1 MHSDWC
7 CLALQCRDNERKKIF
22 NWNSPYSKQKKICE
36 FISASTSIGLMNAYT
51 YIQSPSTLIYTVFGA
66 HNKHNVYKSYFISSE
81 TVFIFISLF
90 VCLQQV
96 FFHLL
101 FSFLNFIAITLCF
114 RGIDYVFNCT
124 KVLATEKQRK
134 KDSYFCILQRSFF
147 QHFLFHWRCR
157 QHVEYAWI
165 CINRVFFCYFSTC
178 RLSTI
183 YIFSLLSLYENIKSD
198 SRLCRAAYRAANDV
212 YV

>member
-1 MHSDWC
+1 
-7 CLALQCRDNERKKIF
+7 
-22 NWNSPYSKQKKICE
+22 
-36 FISASTSIGLMNAYT
+36 MNAYT

-66 HNKHNVYKSYFISSE
+66 HNKHSVYKSYFISSE

-165 CINRVFFCYFSTC
+165 CINRVFFVISQLVVYLQFIYFRCYLSMKISKAIPDCAARRIEQPMTC
-178 RLSTI
+178 MHKRTHISNRIDFGAKCTSI
-183 YIFSLLSLYENIKSD
+183 AKKSKPFCCLLYCDRIGFFLF
-198 SRLCRAAYRAANDV
+198 
-212 YV
+212 